1 MSKLGLLSALV
12 QATSMQ
18 YDVNQTIQNCID
30 KCVEEYWN
38 AANYPRK
45 KKKTVRKKMNAGYNV
60 HLSCQSFMQESDF

>member
-1 MSKLGLLSALV
+1 MGKFSLMSVLI

-45 KKKTVRKKMNAGYNV
+45 KKKFVRKKMNAEYNV
-60 HLSCQSFMQESDF
+60 HLSCQSFMQEFSF